1 MNKPEN
7 IYTTEETTT
16 KKFEYGKPE
25 GWDKK
30 KTLPIINPKKFK
42 MKWWMIIRDVWRGME
57 DIEPKYLMKYDNWMN
72 ELKLIAMTVFI
83 TFCLIF
89 IVFNSPLISATGANE
104 ADNERK
110 TWLDKGI
117 DYVFEKYDEMKGVPS
132 VVAKPDTI
140 YQVKKDTV
148 VPEYKPIMTAEQLDS
163 IINSYN
169 QRLDSLRAADS
180 TAKIE

>member
-1 MNKPEN
+1 MIQKPDT

-16 KKFEYGKPE
+16 KKFYYGKPD

-30 KTLPIINPKKFK
+30 KPPQINPKKFK
-42 MKWWMIIRDVWRGME
+42 MKWWMIVRDVWRGME
-57 DIEPKYLMKYDNWMN
+57 DIEPKYLMRYDGWMN
-72 ELKLIAMTVFI
+72 ELKIIAMTVFI
-83 TFCLIF
+83 TFCLTYM
-89 IVFNSPLISATGANE
+89 VFHSPLVSATGANE

-117 DYVFEKYDEMKGVPS
+117 DYVFEKYDDWRGVKPI
-132 VVAKPDTI
+132 VKPDTI
-140 YQVKKDTV
+140 YQVKKDTMTTI
-148 VPEYKPIMTAEQLDS
+148 VPLLTQEQLDS

-169 QRLDSLRAADS
+169 QSLDSLQASDS